1 MLYGNWSL
9 LESFTNEISDWKFTV
24 FAKCFLVLHIKA
36 TARSDVK
43 CFADLGSALTQKRL
57 ADWKRVPVRGRRVR
71 GEDTVQGGE
80 QCTFISVSSSDEL
93 CNRPCEHWK
102 WRLWASTGG
111 CRACP

>member
-1 MLYGNWSL
+1 M
-9 LESFTNEISDWKFTV
+9 FTV
-24 FAKCFLVLHIKA
+24 FAKYFLILHIKA

-57 ADWKRVPVRGRRVR
+57 ADWKRVPVRGRRVQ
-71 GEDTVQGGE
+71 GEETVQGGE

-102 WRLWASTGG
+102 WRLCASTGG